1 MFFTVTSMTQSVPD
15 SFNLDELSA
24 MLENAPQEEESTL
37 LLITLI
43 KSTPE
48 QIDDIADEAL
58 EFASSKCDDPLVH
71 KVIAMKVIHNM
82 IMWHK
87 TVSSKQY
94 DEGNELSG
102 AAWGRDAG
110 KFQAV
115 MDILCNVTVGP
126 DDFTYSRVIT
136 A

>member
-1 MFFTVTSMTQSVPD
+1 MTQSVPD
-15 SFNLDELSA
+15 SFSMDELSN
-24 MLENAPQEEESTL
+24 MLENAPQEEELHAAAENSDKEL
-37 LLITLI
+37 
-43 KSTPE
+43 TPE

-102 AAWGRDAG
+102 GAWGRDAG

-126 DDFTYSRVIT
+126 DDFTCT
-136 A
+136 HE